1 MKTDKSKM
9 SFYIL
14 EIYMWKLKFKIVK
27 SLDVP
32 CGMQDLSSVTRG
44 QTCTPCRGGRE
55 WSLSSWTVPEAEI

>member
-9 SFYIL
+9 AFYIV

-32 CGMQDLSSVTRG
+32 CGMQDLSSVTQGSNLHPLQWRQG
-44 QTCTPCRGGRE
+44 VE
-55 WSLSSWTVPEAEI
+55 S

>member
-9 SFYIL
+9 SLYIV

-32 CGMQDLSSVTRG
+32 CGMQDLSSVTQGSNLHPLQWRQG
-44 QTCTPCRGGRE
+44 VE
-55 WSLSSWTVPEAEI
+55 S